1 MTFLQTNLVLF
12 RIFTSFLAHRQ
23 KSPGFEAVPILLG
36 IPVEVLAL
44 CQDRTLAGP
53 GAGRGEVLR
62 SKGMIPE
69 LEMLETKS
77 FLVG

>member
-1 MTFLQTNLVLF
+1 M
-12 RIFTSFLAHRQ
+12 
-23 KSPGFEAVPILLG
+23 
-36 IPVEVLAL
+36 EVLAV

-53 GAGRGEVLR
+53 GAGWGEVLR